1 MATTAKT
8 SNTTKAVNPEPLTLK
23 VQTWSD
29 DLRLPC
35 LINAAET
42 TGLLTELEPLT
53 QQSLPFQS
61 KHLPALKRNKWFVL
75 RRPDDRTRSGFVVI
89 WPAQQICV
97 YVSGDPVSHKRPSPR
112 VALLRI
118 RIDPQFF
125 TGGMTVFAA
134 TLSGSC
140 RSLMIED
147 TLVWKGRYVFNDDT
161 FTARYAMAV
170 QWIEHYCI
178 LDPRLLGGIEITMAA
193 WSPLTSL
200 KPNGVWDIQSDEV
213 GKRRFLWIANHEGI
227 RNHQEYQHPQ
237 SGSVIEHVHD
247 ALPVVT
253 APTLEVGA
261 PLIAVATRESGP
273 EQWGLASS
281 DGVSLGRALIRTL
294 GVSERLRSSKV
305 NTLRVEVVWNVG
317 FNKWEIKGVSDS
329 LASHSGNF
337 EAAK

>member
-1 MATTAKT
+1 MTTI
-8 SNTTKAVNPEPLTLK
+8 NTAPLTLK

-42 TGLLTELEPLT
+42 TGLLTELEPLR

-75 RRPDDRTRSGFVVI
+75 RRPEDRTRSGFVVI
-89 WPAQQICV
+89 WPLHQICV
-97 YVSGDPVSHKRPSPR
+97 YISGDPVSPKRPTPR
-112 VALLRI
+112 VALLRV
-118 RIDPQFF
+118 RIDPQFLAA
-125 TGGMTVFAA
+125 GVGLTVFSA
-134 TLSGSC
+134 TLSGSS
-140 RSLMIED
+140 RTLMIED
-147 TLVWKGRYVFNDDT
+147 TLFWKGRHVFNDET
-161 FTARYAMAV
+161 FSARYAMAV

-178 LDPRLLGGIEITMAA
+178 LDPRLLGGIEIAAAA
-193 WSPLTSL
+193 WSPLSSL
-200 KPNGVWDIQSDEV
+200 KPDGVWEIQTDEAA
-213 GKRRFLWIANHEGI
+213 KRRFLWIANRGEGS
-227 RNHQEYQHPQ
+227 RNHPEYQHP
-237 SGSVIEHVHD
+237 GSVVEHVHD
-247 ALPVVT
+247 VAIVAAT
-253 APTLEVGA
+253 APILEVGA
-261 PLIAVATRESGP
+261 PLIAVATREAGP

-294 GVSERLRSSKV
+294 SVSERLRSSKT

>member
-1 MATTAKT
+1 MATTA
-8 SNTTKAVNPEPLTLK
+8 TTTNPSPLTLK

-42 TGLLTELEPLT
+42 TGLLNELEPLR

-97 YVSGDPVSHKRPSPR
+97 YVSGDPVSHKRPTPR
-112 VALLRI
+112 VALLRV
-118 RIDPQFF
+118 RIDPQFLASNA
-125 TGGMTVFAA
+125 GLTVFAA
-134 TLSGSC
+134 TLSGST
-140 RSLMIED
+140 RALMIED

-213 GKRRFLWIANHEGI
+213 GKRRFLWIANHEGT
-227 RNHQEYQHPQ
+227 RNQQEYQHP
-237 SGSVIEHVHD
+237 GSMIEHVHD
-247 ALPVVT
+247 ALPAVT

-294 GVSERLRSSKV
+294 SVSERLRSSKV

>member
-1 MATTAKT
+1 MATTAT
-8 SNTTKAVNPEPLTLK
+8 TNTNPSPLTLK

-42 TGLLTELEPLT
+42 TGLLTELEPLR

-89 WPAQQICV
+89 WPAHQICV
-97 YVSGDPVSHKRPSPR
+97 YISSDPVSVKRPTPR
-112 VALLRI
+112 VALLRV
-118 RIDPQFF
+118 RIDPQFLAA
-125 TGGMTVFAA
+125 GVGLTVFAA
-134 TLSGSC
+134 TLVSSS

-161 FTARYAMAV
+161 FSARYALAV

-178 LDPRLLGGIEITMAA
+178 LDPRLLGGIEIAMAP
-193 WSPLTSL
+193 WSPLSSL
-200 KPNGVWDIQSDEV
+200 KPNGVWDIQSDEI
-213 GKRRFLWIANHEGI
+213 GKRRCLWIANHG
-227 RNHQEYQHPQ
+227 PTV
-237 SGSVIEHVHD
+237 SVIEHVHE
-247 ALPVVT
+247 VV
-253 APTLEVGA
+253 PTVTVPILEVGA
-261 PLIAVATRESGP
+261 PLIAVATREAGP

-294 GVSERLRSSKV
+294 SVSERLRSSKT

>member
-1 MATTAKT
+1 
-8 SNTTKAVNPEPLTLK
+8 
-23 VQTWSD
+23 
-29 DLRLPC
+29 
-35 LINAAET
+35 
-42 TGLLTELEPLT
+42 
-53 QQSLPFQS
+53 
-61 KHLPALKRNKWFVL
+61 
-75 RRPDDRTRSGFVVI
+75 
-89 WPAQQICV
+89 
-97 YVSGDPVSHKRPSPR
+97 
-112 VALLRI
+112 
-118 RIDPQFF
+118 
-125 TGGMTVFAA
+125 
-134 TLSGSC
+134 
-140 RSLMIED
+140 MIED

-178 LDPRLLGGIEITMAA
+178 LDPRLLGGIEIAMAP

-213 GKRRFLWIANHEGI
+213 GKRRFLWIANHGS
-227 RNHQEYQHPQ
+227 HP
-237 SGSVIEHVHD
+237 SGPEPTGSVIEHVHD
-247 ALPVVT
+247 VVPT
-253 APTLEVGA
+253 VTVPTLEVGA

>member
-1 MATTAKT
+1 
-8 SNTTKAVNPEPLTLK
+8 
-23 VQTWSD
+23 
-29 DLRLPC
+29 
-35 LINAAET
+35 
-42 TGLLTELEPLT
+42 
-53 QQSLPFQS
+53 
-61 KHLPALKRNKWFVL
+61 
-75 RRPDDRTRSGFVVI
+75 
-89 WPAQQICV
+89 
-97 YVSGDPVSHKRPSPR
+97 
-112 VALLRI
+112 
-118 RIDPQFF
+118 
-125 TGGMTVFAA
+125 MTVFAA
-134 TLSGSC
+134 TLSGST
-140 RSLMIED
+140 RALMIED